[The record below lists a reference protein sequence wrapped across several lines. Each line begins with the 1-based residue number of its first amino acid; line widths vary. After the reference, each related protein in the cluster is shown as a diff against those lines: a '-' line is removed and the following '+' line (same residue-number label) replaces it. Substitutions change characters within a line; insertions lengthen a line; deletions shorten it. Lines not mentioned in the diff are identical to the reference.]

1 MRPKPAQCP
10 SSTCL
15 CTPEGGKQTKLSLVT
30 GTSRERERERGR
42 RRRWSDNFLCS
53 VWQMFLFCFLCIFLH
68 CWWSCCALSGHERG
82 RGGREVCLSAIFPLI
97 LSRFVACFIHFFLVF
112 FFTSCP
118 VYLRVCVGVRVSVC
132 VCECTTTQTGSNM
145 QIKQRPSATSIK
157 WERDTKAREH
167 RRRMG

>member
-1 MRPKPAQCP
+1 MPWGQRRGANNKSIGQIRWPTLLWDQSQHSVPHLPA
-10 SSTCL
+10 SAHL
-15 CTPEGGKQTKLSLVT
+15 RAANKQNCHLSQAPR
-30 GTSRERERERGR
+30 GRERGR

-53 VWQMFLFCFLCIFLH
+53 VWQMFLFCFLYIFLH

-118 VYLRVCVGVRVSVC
+118 VYLRVCVGASVSVC
-132 VCECTTTQTGSNM
+132 VCHNSD
-145 QIKQRPSATSIK
+145 R
-157 WERDTKAREH
+157 
-167 RRRMG
+167 